1 MVAPNLEDRMGTLE
15 NRMGTLETEVR
26 SFRDDIRNHYATK
39 ADLEKAKW
47 QLGALVIGSVGVA
60 TTVIAV
66 VVRLW
71 N

>member
-1 MVAPNLEDRMGTLE
+1 MTTTTLEDRI
-15 NRMGTLETEVR
+15 GTLETEVR
-26 SFRDDIRNHYATK
+26 AFRDEIRYHYATK

-60 TTVIAV
+60 TTIIAL